1 VHSFFIPAFRLKQ
14 DAVPGRIYTGWF
26 KPTRIGTY
34 DIECAQICGMGHGMM
49 GGRVIVASAA
59 DHAAWLEQHAGD
71 GALSAIDTPPAP
83 DTTAAPPAKAR

>member
-1 VHSFFIPAFRLKQ
+1 
-14 DAVPGRIYTGWF
+14 
-26 KPTRIGTY
+26 
-34 DIECAQICGMGHGMM
+34 
-49 GGRVIVASAA
+49 VIVASAA